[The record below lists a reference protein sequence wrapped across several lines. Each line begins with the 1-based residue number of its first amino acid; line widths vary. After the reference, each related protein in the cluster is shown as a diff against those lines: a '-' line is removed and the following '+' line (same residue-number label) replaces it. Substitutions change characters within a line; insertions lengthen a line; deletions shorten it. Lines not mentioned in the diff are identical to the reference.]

1 MASNMHKWEKL
12 SPSEFQQL
20 QDLASYS
27 TKKLQ
32 NVLQEFCS
40 PATPSASRFHPDG
53 DIDFEGFRKFLDS
66 FLDCETPEELSK
78 HLFISFLKPA
88 IYQAQQQQHSHG
100 KALCQMAAISSNAAC
115 APVTSHNRGS
125 IPNLN
130 SIVDIPTPQPSQES
144 QRNSFVERIQGLTD
158 KLQSLGHLGHESNDG
173 GKSKS
178 GNCQPCPKPCRSMS
192 PTAEAD
198 AAATNDDDDDDEGDD
213 EEDGGGVGDDDD
225 DDADRRWWWAVLFC
239 FPGSVHPMLTVTPS
253 PMGCAPPILQPP
265 FRRSADSSPS
275 HSHSHSHSQISRNS
289 SRKSN
294 NSVNCRI
301 EDIRLIA
308 RKQSFLDPLLLK
320 VPLKDVV
327 CYLSLLEAGR
337 PEDKLEFMFRLYD
350 TDGNGVLDTTETDA
364 IVSQMMSVAEYLGWD
379 VSELRP
385 ILQDMMT
392 EIDYDGDGCV
402 SLEEWQRGGLTTIPL
417 LVLLGV
423 DNTLKEDGYHVW
435 RLKHFSKPAYCNMCL
450 NMLVGLGKKGLCCV
464 LCKYTVHERCVQR
477 APASCIATYVKSK
490 KSKAT
495 ATFQHHWVEGNCYG
509 RCSKCRKRIKAYNGI
524 TGLTCRWCRM
534 MLHNKCATLVKA
546 ECTLGEFANLVLPPT
561 AICPAVLDR
570 QKSINFTTNKG
581 KSVPSTIHF
590 QITSDPG
597 WCPLLVFINPK
608 SGGRQGDRILRKF
621 QYLLNPRQVYDL
633 SKGGP
638 LEGLTMFKDVPNF
651 RVICCG
657 GDGTVGWVLE
667 AMDSI
672 ELQSQPSIGVIPL
685 GTGNDLAR
693 CLRWGGGYEG
703 ESIPKIL
710 DKINRASVVMMDR
723 WSIEVKNNPVV
734 VAEETPT
741 IPGHKVL
748 QVTLSENVQRV
759 IELSQRIIVEK
770 SVIPTADND
779 DNDDDDD
786 GDDDDNGEEEK
797 EEGDAN
803 EVINSTN
810 ATNEQLSPAAVTNA
824 GDDDADDENRNSS
837 HTSNAPGHRTVVLS
851 SDNNGRQPASR
862 PPEVFA
868 FPPTVKGTEAAGRR
882 CVLKRQDGDAPV
894 AYQTTTTATPPPTP
908 MSATGIEASKNGI
921 ITTTTTSGSGSNSN
935 GGTAVSTPIANGG
948 MVVVVP
954 EGCCDTITTVNG
966 TSMDDKARAVTIT
979 TTTTTTHHQ
988 LTNGTN
994 DDVRPTT
1001 DRRPT
1006 AKDKII
1012 DLPKLIKP
1020 QVGSEFTVPY
1030 NIVNNYFSVGVDA
1043 AICVKFHLER
1053 EKNPH
1058 KFNSRMK
1065 NKLWYF
1071 EYATSETFAA
1081 SCKNLHEN
1089 LDIMCDGVSLELA
1102 NGPQLQGIALLNIP
1116 YTHGGSNLW
1125 GEHLSQKRMRKGPFR
1140 KKLKS
1145 SDKELSANSF
1155 NSVDLSIAIQDIG
1168 DRKIEVIGLENCLHM
1183 GQVRTGLRAS
1193 GRRLAQCSEVVITTK
1208 KTFPMQIDGEPWM
1221 QGPCTIK
1228 LTHKNQ
1234 VPMLMAPRSEKGSG
1248 FFSFLKR

>member
-1 MASNMHKWEKL
+1 MATNIHKWEKL

-40 PATPSASRFHPDG
+40 PTTPTASRFLPDG
-53 DIDFEGFRKFLDS
+53 DIEYEGFRRFLDA

-88 IYQAQQQQHSHG
+88 LYQAQHSHG
-100 KALCQMAAISSNAAC
+100 KALSQMAAISSNAAC

-130 SIVDIPTPQPSQES
+130 NIIDLPTPQPSQES
-144 QRNSFVERIQGLTD
+144 QRNSFVDRIHGITD
-158 KLQSLGHLGHESNDG
+158 KLQSLGGHLGHDSGGGGDRQ
-173 GKSKS
+173 GKS
-178 GNCQPCPKPCRSMS
+178 G
-192 PTAEAD
+192 T
-198 AAATNDDDDDDEGDD
+198 
-213 EEDGGGVGDDDD
+213 
-225 DDADRRWWWAVLFC
+225 
-239 FPGSVHPMLTVTPS
+239 VHPMLTVTPS
-253 PMGCAPPILQPP
+253 PMGGSTSILPAP

-301 EDIRLIA
+301 EDIRLLP
-308 RKQSFLDPLLLK
+308 RKQSYLDPLLFK

-364 IVSQMMSVAEYLGWD
+364 IVNQMMSVAEYLGWD

-402 SLEEWQRGGLTTIPL
+402 SLEEWQRGGMTTIPL

-490 KSKAT
+490 KSKT
-495 ATFQHHWVEGNCYG
+495 TTTFQHHWVEGNCYG

-534 MLHNKCATLVKA
+534 MLHNKCASLVKA
-546 ECTLGEFANLVLPPT
+546 ECSLGEFANQVLPPT

-570 QKSINFTTNKG
+570 QKSINFTTNNRG
-581 KSVPSTIHF
+581 KSVSTTIHF
-590 QITSDPG
+590 QISTSPSI
-597 WCPLLVFINPK
+597 CPLLVFVNPK

-638 LEGLTMFKDVPNF
+638 VEGLTMFKDVPNF
-651 RVICCG
+651 KVICCG
-657 GDGTVGWVLE
+657 GDGTVGWILE
-667 AMDSI
+667 SMDRV
-672 ELQSQPSIGVIPL
+672 ELQCQPSIGVIPL

-710 DKINRASVVMMDR
+710 DKIQRSSVVMMDR
-723 WSIEVKNNPVV
+723 WSIEVKNHP
-734 VAEETPT
+734 ATTCDEPPLIPT
-741 IPGHKVL
+741 HK
-748 QVTLSENVQRV
+748 VTLSENVQKV
-759 IELSQRIIVEK
+759 IELSHRIIVEK
-770 SVIPTADND
+770 SVIQSYD
-779 DNDDDDD
+779 
-786 GDDDDNGEEEK
+786 ESK
-797 EEGDAN
+797 
-803 EVINSTN
+803 NSTK
-810 ATNEQLSPAAVTNA
+810 TTEISM
-824 GDDDADDENRNSS
+824 ENSKR
-837 HTSNAPGHRTVVLS
+837 VVL
-851 SDNNGRQPASR
+851 SDNNGSTESHHHHHQQHSMTTISTSTTKEITQQTTRATSNGDIVVSKEPPTETVINGSSECHTEVINGNHEPDPAS
-862 PPEVFA
+862 
-868 FPPTVKGTEAAGRR
+868 PTSPLPTDSGEIDKTRAE
-882 CVLKRQDGDAPV
+882 QDDA
-894 AYQTTTTATPPPTP
+894 
-908 MSATGIEASKNGI
+908 S
-921 ITTTTTSGSGSNSN
+921 
-935 GGTAVSTPIANGG
+935 
-948 MVVVVP
+948 
-954 EGCCDTITTVNG
+954 
-966 TSMDDKARAVTIT
+966 T
-979 TTTTTTHHQ
+979 TTTTT
-988 LTNGTN
+988 
-994 DDVRPTT
+994 PA
-1001 DRRPT
+1001 PT
-1006 AKDKII
+1006 AAPKERTV

-1020 QVGSEFTVPY
+1020 QATASEFTIPY

-1089 LDIMCDGVSLELA
+1089 LEIVCDGVSLELA

-1140 KKLKS
+1140 KKLKN

-1168 DRKIEVIGLENCLHM
+1168 DRRIEVIGLENCLHM

-1221 QGPCTIK
+1221 QGPCTIR

-1234 VPMLMAPRSEKGSG
+1234 VPMLMAPRSEKSGG
-1248 FFSFLKR
+1248 FFNFLKR

>member
-100 KALCQMAAISSNAAC
+100 KALSQMAAISSNAAC

-198 AAATNDDDDDDEGDD
+198 AAATDDDG
-213 EEDGGGVGDDDD
+213 DGGGGGEDDGDDDD

-748 QVTLSENVQRV
+748 QVTLSENVQKV

-770 SVIPTADND
+770 SVIPTP
-779 DNDDDDD
+779 DD
-786 GDDDDNGEEEK
+786 GEG
-797 EEGDAN
+797 GDAD

-810 ATNEQLSPAAVTNA
+810 ATNEQLSPAATN
-824 GDDDADDENRNSS
+824 DDDADDDNVEDRNSS
-837 HTSNAPGHRTVVLS
+837 HTSNAPHRANVLA
-851 SDNNGRQPASR
+851 SDNNGQPMPR

-868 FPPTVKGTEAAGRR
+868 FPPTTVTAKAEATGRR
-882 CVLKRQDGDAPV
+882 CMLKRQDGGAPV
-894 AYQTTTTATPPPTP
+894 AYQSSTATPPPTP
-908 MSATGIEASKNGI
+908 MSATIEGGKNGI
-921 ITTTTTSGSGSNSN
+921 ITTSGSTSNSN
-935 GGTAVSTPIANGG
+935 GGTAASTPIANG
-948 MVVVVP
+948 MVVVP
-954 EGCCDTITTVNG
+954 EGCCDTTSVTVNG
-966 TSMDDKARAVTIT
+966 SMDDKARAVGAHAT
-979 TTTTTTHHQ
+979 HQ
-988 LTNGTN
+988 LTNGTSA
-994 DDVRPTT
+994 DGADGRPT
-1001 DRRPT
+1001 RPT

>member
-1 MASNMHKWEKL
+1 MASNIHKWEKL

-32 NVLQEFCS
+32 TVLQEFCS
-40 PATPSASRFHPDG
+40 PSTPSASRFHPDG
-53 DIDFEGFRKFLDS
+53 DIDYDGFRKFLDS
-66 FLDCETPEELSK
+66 FLDCETPEDLSK
-78 HLFISFLKPA
+78 HLFISFVKPA
-88 IYQAQQQQHSHG
+88 LCQAQGPHSHG

-144 QRNSFVERIQGLTD
+144 QRNSFVERIHGLTD
-158 KLQSLGHLGHESNDG
+158 KLQSLGHLGLDGGNDG
-173 GKSKS
+173 GKGKS
-178 GNCQPCPKPCRSMS
+178 
-192 PTAEAD
+192 
-198 AAATNDDDDDDEGDD
+198 
-213 EEDGGGVGDDDD
+213 
-225 DDADRRWWWAVLFC
+225 
-239 FPGSVHPMLTVTPS
+239 
-253 PMGCAPPILQPP
+253 
-265 FRRSADSSPS
+265 
-275 HSHSHSHSQISRNS
+275 
-289 SRKSN
+289 
-294 NSVNCRI
+294 
-301 EDIRLIA
+301 DIRLIQ

-364 IVSQMMSVAEYLGWD
+364 IVNQMMSVAEYLGWD

-495 ATFQHHWVEGNCYG
+495 TTFQHHWVEGNCYG

-546 ECTLGEFANLVLPPT
+546 ECTLGEFANFVLPPT

-590 QITSDPG
+590 QISSDPS

-651 RVICCG
+651 NVICCG

-667 AMDSI
+667 AMDRI

-710 DKINRASVVMMDR
+710 DKINRASVVMLDR
-723 WSIEVKNNPVV
+723 WSIEVKNNPA

-741 IPGHKVL
+741 TATMPGHK
-748 QVTLSENVQRV
+748 VTLSENVQKV
-759 IELSQRIIVEK
+759 IEISHRIIAEK
-770 SVIPTADND
+770 SVIQTYD
-779 DNDDDDD
+779 
-786 GDDDDNGEEEK
+786 
-797 EEGDAN
+797 
-803 EVINSTN
+803 EVTKSTN
-810 ATNEQLSPAAVTNA
+810 ATEISMESTK
-824 GDDDADDENRNSS
+824 R
-837 HTSNAPGHRTVVLS
+837 VVL
-851 SDNNGRQPASR
+851 SDNNGTTDEGGKTPDGDDGDECDEGAVRPTPDDETAHGRPEKPLPAS
-862 PPEVFA
+862 V
-868 FPPTVKGTEAAGRR
+868 TS
-882 CVLKRQDGDAPV
+882 
-894 AYQTTTTATPPPTP
+894 TPPPTP
-908 MSATGIEASKNGI
+908 TTATMIGPPLTIGDPAHVQDGDGGGGNSSEVIAVARDSSGPNERVGQQNGFTVAPLANGSTASSDSVVVGYGHGC
-921 ITTTTTSGSGSNSN
+921 GSSCFPFDGDTDDSKPRAAGAIHSSYQQQQHHPHHHIN
-935 GGTAVSTPIANGG
+935 GGTT
-948 MVVVVP
+948 
-954 EGCCDTITTVNG
+954 
-966 TSMDDKARAVTIT
+966 DKP
-979 TTTTTTHHQ
+979 
-988 LTNGTN
+988 
-994 DDVRPTT
+994 RP
-1001 DRRPT
+1001 
-1006 AKDKII
+1006 KEKII

-1089 LDIMCDGVSLELA
+1089 LEIVCDGVSLELA

-1140 KKLKS
+1140 KKLKN

-1193 GRRLAQCSEVVITTK
+1193 GRRLAQCSEVMITTK

>member
-1 MASNMHKWEKL
+1 
-12 SPSEFQQL
+12 
-20 QDLASYS
+20 
-27 TKKLQ
+27 
-32 NVLQEFCS
+32 
-40 PATPSASRFHPDG
+40 
-53 DIDFEGFRKFLDS
+53 DIDYDGFRKFLDS
-66 FLDCETPEELSK
+66 FLDCETPDDLSQ
-78 HLFISFLKPA
+78 HLFISFLQPA
-88 IYQAQQQQHSHG
+88 LYQAQQQQHSHG
-100 KALCQMAAISSNAAC
+100 KALSQMAAISSNAAC

-144 QRNSFVERIQGLTD
+144 QRNSFVERIHGLTD
-158 KLQSLGHLGHESNDG
+158 KLQSLGHLGL
-173 GKSKS
+173 
-178 GNCQPCPKPCRSMS
+178 
-192 PTAEAD
+192 
-198 AAATNDDDDDDEGDD
+198 
-213 EEDGGGVGDDDD
+213 DGGGDSSNKGK
-225 DDADRRWWWAVLFC
+225 C
-239 FPGSVHPMLTVTPS
+239 GTVHPMLTVTPS
-253 PMGCAPPILQPP
+253 PMGCTPPILQAP

-301 EDIRLIA
+301 EDVRLIP

-364 IVSQMMSVAEYLGWD
+364 IVNQMMSVAEYLGWD

-581 KSVPSTIHF
+581 KEDGYHVWRLKHFSKPAYCNMCLNMLVGLGKKGLCCVLCKYTVHERCVQRAPASCIATYVKSKKSKATATFQHHWVEGNCYGRCSKCRKRIKAYNGITGLTCRWCRMMLHNKCATLVKAECTLGEFANLVLPPTAICPAVLDRQKSINFTTNKGKSVPSTIHF
-590 QITSDPG
+590 QITSDPS

-651 RVICCG
+651 KVICCG

-672 ELQSQPSIGVIPL
+672 VLQTQPSIGVIPL

-710 DKINRASVVMMDR
+710 DKINRASVVMLDR
-723 WSIEVKNNPVV
+723 WSIEVKNNPLA
-734 VAEETPT
+734 AEETPT
-741 IPGHKVL
+741 ATTMPGHK
-748 QVTLSENVQRV
+748 VTLSENVQKV
-759 IELSQRIIVEK
+759 IELSHRIIAEK
-770 SVIPTADND
+770 SVIQAYD
-779 DNDDDDD
+779 
-786 GDDDDNGEEEK
+786 EEE
-797 EEGDAN
+797 
-803 EVINSTN
+803 NSTN
-810 ATNEQLSPAAVTNA
+810 RATDVPSPPTANGTTQRAAV
-824 GDDDADDENRNSS
+824 
-837 HTSNAPGHRTVVLS
+837 
-851 SDNNGRQPASR
+851 SDNNG
-862 PPEVFA
+862 FA
-868 FPPTVKGTEAAGRR
+868 IGPDAAATAR
-882 CVLKRQDGDAPV
+882 V
-894 AYQTTTTATPPPTP
+894 AATTATPPPTP
-908 MSATGIEASKNGI
+908 
-921 ITTTTTSGSGSNSN
+921 TTLFA
-935 GGTAVSTPIANGG
+935 GGALGPTVMEGFIAENANRGAVDP
-948 MVVVVP
+948 P
-954 EGCCDTITTVNG
+954 
-966 TSMDDKARAVTIT
+966 
-979 TTTTTTHHQ
+979 
-988 LTNGTN
+988 LTNGGATTLVSSIAGVDEDDDVAANTGTNGSAPPVDNGPCAN
-994 DDVRPTT
+994 DDDAAQRAEDDTVNSSYQQQQQQQQHHHSNGNATDKPRPE
-1001 DRRPT
+1001 
-1006 AKDKII
+1006 KKII

-1030 NIVNNYFSVGVDA
+1030 NIVNNYFSVGV
-1043 AICVKFHLER
+1043 
-1053 EKNPH
+1053 
-1058 KFNSRMK
+1058 
-1065 NKLWYF
+1065 
-1071 EYATSETFAA
+1071 
-1081 SCKNLHEN
+1081 
-1089 LDIMCDGVSLELA
+1089 
-1102 NGPQLQGIALLNIP
+1102 
-1116 YTHGGSNLW
+1116 
-1125 GEHLSQKRMRKGPFR
+1125 
-1140 KKLKS
+1140 
-1145 SDKELSANSF
+1145 
-1155 NSVDLSIAIQDIG
+1155 
-1168 DRKIEVIGLENCLHM
+1168 
-1183 GQVRTGLRAS
+1183 
-1193 GRRLAQCSEVVITTK
+1193 
-1208 KTFPMQIDGEPWM
+1208 
-1221 QGPCTIK
+1221 
-1228 LTHKNQ
+1228 
-1234 VPMLMAPRSEKGSG
+1234 
-1248 FFSFLKR
+1248 

>member
-1 MASNMHKWEKL
+1 MASTVPKWEKL

-32 NVLQEFCS
+32 NVLQDFCS
-40 PATPSASRFHPDG
+40 PTTPSASRFHPDG
-53 DIDFEGFRKFLDS
+53 DVDYEGFRKFLDA
-66 FLDCETPEELSK
+66 FLDCETPEELTR

-88 IYQAQQQQHSHG
+88 LYHGGHG
-100 KALCQMAAISSNAAC
+100 KALSQMAAISSNAAC

-130 SIVDIPTPQPSQES
+130 NIIDLPTPQPSQES
-144 QRNSFVERIQGLTD
+144 QRNSFVDRIQHGIAD
-158 KLQSLGHLGHESNDG
+158 KLQSLGHLGHGDTSDG
-173 GKSKS
+173 SRQGKS
-178 GNCQPCPKPCRSMS
+178 G
-192 PTAEAD
+192 T
-198 AAATNDDDDDDEGDD
+198 
-213 EEDGGGVGDDDD
+213 
-225 DDADRRWWWAVLFC
+225 
-239 FPGSVHPMLTVTPS
+239 VHPMLTVTPS
-253 PMGCAPPILQPP
+253 PMGGSSSILPAP

-301 EDIRLIA
+301 EDIRLLP
-308 RKQSFLDPLLLK
+308 RKQSYLDPMLFK

-350 TDGNGVLDTTETDA
+350 TDSNGVLDTTETDA
-364 IVSQMMSVAEYLGWD
+364 IVNQMMSVAEYLGWD

-490 KSKAT
+490 KSKT
-495 ATFQHHWVEGNCYG
+495 SSVFQHHWVEGNCYG

-534 MLHNKCATLVKA
+534 MLHNKCASLVKA
-546 ECTLGEFANLVLPPT
+546 ECSLGEFANMVLPPT
-561 AICPAVLDR
+561 VICPAVLDR
-570 QKSINFTTNKG
+570 QKSINYATSRG
-581 KSVPSTIHF
+581 KNVPSTIHF
-590 QITSDPG
+590 QITATENI
-597 WCPLLVFINPK
+597 CPLLVFINPK

-651 RVICCG
+651 MVICCG

-672 ELQSQPSIGVIPL
+672 ELQCQPSVGVIPL

-710 DKINRASVVMMDR
+710 DKIQRSSVVMLDR
-723 WSIEVKNNPVV
+723 WSIEVKNHPTSN
-734 VAEETPT
+734 EETPV
-741 IPGHKVL
+741 IPTHK
-748 QVTLSENVQRV
+748 VTLSENVQKV
-759 IELSQRIIVEK
+759 IELSHRIIVEK
-770 SVIPTADND
+770 SVIQSYDET
-779 DNDDDDD
+779 
-786 GDDDDNGEEEK
+786 K
-797 EEGDAN
+797 
-803 EVINSTN
+803 NSTK
-810 ATNEQLSPAAVTNA
+810 TTEISI
-824 GDDDADDENRNSS
+824 ENTKR
-837 HTSNAPGHRTVVLS
+837 VVL
-851 SDNNGRQPASR
+851 SDNNGTTATTMHQHQQSASMMTTSLSCSSSKEITQQTTGNGDIGKTL
-862 PPEVFA
+862 PPHSETVVNGTSQCQAEVINGGSGCGCNGDRS
-868 FPPTVKGTEAAGRR
+868 PSPSNHSKDV
-882 CVLKRQDGDAPV
+882 VDGDNDKTRAVVTACQCHHNHNHTDAPRS
-894 AYQTTTTATPPPTP
+894 QEEEEEEEHGKPGTPTTPTTTTATVPPTP
-908 MSATGIEASKNGI
+908 QSAKE
-921 ITTTTTSGSGSNSN
+921 
-935 GGTAVSTPIANGG
+935 
-948 MVVVVP
+948 
-954 EGCCDTITTVNG
+954 
-966 TSMDDKARAVTIT
+966 
-979 TTTTTTHHQ
+979 
-988 LTNGTN
+988 
-994 DDVRPTT
+994 
-1001 DRRPT
+1001 
-1006 AKDKII
+1006 KIV

-1020 QVGSEFTVPY
+1020 QAAASEFTVPY

-1081 SCKNLHEN
+1081 SCKNLHES
-1089 LDIMCDGVSLELA
+1089 LEIVCDGVSLELA

-1125 GEHLSQKRMRKGPFR
+1125 GENLSQKRMRKGPFR
-1140 KKLKS
+1140 KKLKN

-1168 DRKIEVIGLENCLHM
+1168 DRRIEVIGLENCLHM

-1193 GRRLAQCSEVVITTK
+1193 GRRLAQCSEVVLTTK

-1221 QGPCTIK
+1221 QGPCTIR

-1234 VPMLMAPRSEKGSG
+1234 VPMLMGPRSEKTGG
-1248 FFSFLKR
+1248 FFNFLKR